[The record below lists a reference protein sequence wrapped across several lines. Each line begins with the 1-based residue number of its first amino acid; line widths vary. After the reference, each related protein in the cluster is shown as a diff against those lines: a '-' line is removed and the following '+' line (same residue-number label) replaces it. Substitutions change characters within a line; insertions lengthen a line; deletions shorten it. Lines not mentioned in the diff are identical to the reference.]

1 MKSFDTFSNTGKCD
15 SCQSVT
21 HLDEMV
27 KKNFT
32 KGLYHCVDCETVDYI
47 GMLQDKN
54 VNKVFVD
61 LRENVDDKTKP
72 KTKVKK
78 FVGFLVG

>member
-1 MKSFDTFSNTGKCD
+1 MTKDFDMFTNTGKCD

-32 KGLYHCVDCETVDYI
+32 KGLYHCVDCES
-47 GMLQDKN
+47 DKLN
-54 VNKVFVD
+54 AYSNYDFGSLTASINNENKIQK
-61 LRENVDDKTKP
+61 LITWCL
-72 KTKVKK
+72 
-78 FVGFLVG
+78 G